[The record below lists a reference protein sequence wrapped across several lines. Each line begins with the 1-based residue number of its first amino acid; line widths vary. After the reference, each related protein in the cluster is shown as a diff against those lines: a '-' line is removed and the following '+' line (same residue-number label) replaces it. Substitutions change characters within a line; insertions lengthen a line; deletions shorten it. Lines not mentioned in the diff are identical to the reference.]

1 MESNL
6 EGKAM
11 VMKRIVKWV
20 SMLIGLLVLPATVL
34 AWPVPDTGQT
44 TCYDAAGNVIP
55 CPQPG
60 EAFYGQDGNYTINPP
75 SYTKLDASGNDLP
88 ESAASWVMVRDNVTG
103 LIWEVKQNK
112 DDVKNYANPH
122 DADNEYTWYDS
133 NPETNGGDAGTPGDG
148 TDTED
153 FIAALNTANFGGHS
167 DWRLPTRQELRSIV
181 NYSRVDPS
189 IDTALFPNVVS
200 SYYWSSTTYTY
211 AAGTGNAWGMYF
223 NSGYDDYGAKSNS
236 YCVRAVRGGQTQN
249 RFVDNGD
256 GTVTDASTG
265 LMWQQATAPGT
276 YTWQQALSYCEGL
289 SLAGHTDWRLS
300 TIKELESIVNLA
312 RYNPSIDTAFPDTQ
326 SSYYWSPTTA
336 ASCTGVAWGM
346 NFYSGNVYGNYK
358 SNSYCVRA
366 VRGGQSG
373 SLLPAAPTANAA
385 TSITT
390 SGFQANWSSVSG
402 ATGYRLDV
410 STSSAF
416 SSFVSGYNNLDVGNS
431 TSRSVSGLSSGT
443 TYYYRVR
450 AYNASG
456 TGGNSNII
464 SATTSEDNRI
474 KGNLPF
480 LPLLLE

>member
-1 MESNL
+1 
-6 EGKAM
+6 M

-312 RYNPSIDTAFPDTQ
+312 RYNPSIDSAFLDTQ
-326 SSYYWSPTTA
+326 SSYYWSSTTYA
-336 ASCTGVAWGM
+336 LNTEYAWIM
-346 NFYSGNVYGNYK
+346 DFYSGFDYEDDK
-358 SNSYCVRA
+358 SYSRQVRA

-373 SLLPAAPTANAA
+373 SA
-385 TSITT
+385 
-390 SGFQANWSSVSG
+390 GDW
-402 ATGYRLDV
+402 
-410 STSSAF
+410 
-416 SSFVSGYNNLDVGNS
+416 
-431 TSRSVSGLSSGT
+431 
-443 TYYYRVR
+443 
-450 AYNASG
+450 
-456 TGGNSNII
+456 II
-464 SATTSEDNRI
+464 SPKNGAEVTDSPLSLKWNAVTNAVGYEILLDNDSNFTSPEINHYYVDGGATTSMNFNGYLANGEYYWTVRAKYADGTFGHWSTVAAFTLSLSSSKPSI
-474 KGNLPF
+474 SSILD
-480 LPLLLE
+480 LLL